1 MLEKVLYIG
10 TTLIVSVVTYL
21 LGSRKRDVEIENTK
35 LDNLEKSLK
44 IYQTMI
50 NDMSTKIVELTDK
63 IDVLEGHI
71 EKLMEENKKL
81 KRQKK

>member
-63 IDVLEGHI
+63 IDLLEGHI

-81 KRQKK
+81 KRQKL

>member
-63 IDVLEGHI
+63 IDLLEGHI

>member
-21 LGSRKRDVEIENTK
+21 LGSRKRDVDIENTK

-63 IDVLEGHI
+63 IDLLEGHI

-81 KRQKK
+81 KRQKI

>member
-21 LGSRKRDVEIENTK
+21 LGSRKRDVDIENTK

-63 IDVLEGHI
+63 IDLLEGHI

>member
-21 LGSRKRDVEIENTK
+21 MGSRKRDVDIENTK

-63 IDVLEGHI
+63 IDLLEGHI

-81 KRQKK
+81 KRQKL